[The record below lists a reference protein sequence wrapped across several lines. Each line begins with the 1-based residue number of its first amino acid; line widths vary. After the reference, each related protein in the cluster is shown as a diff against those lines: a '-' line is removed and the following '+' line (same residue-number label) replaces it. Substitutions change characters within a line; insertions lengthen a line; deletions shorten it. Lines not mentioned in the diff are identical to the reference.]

1 MTAALMAFWRLLRQ
15 APLARTLVVLLLM
28 VLVSL
33 TEGIGLLLLVPLL
46 EWLGNPQHPRLPAA
60 SWGAWPGWVEQTGPA
75 ALLAGFVCLV
85 ALRSAVQYGR
95 EQWGQHLQHEL
106 VDTLRQRCFAALL
119 RVEWRWLTSTRHADH
134 ANLLLNDVNRVGVG
148 LYFGINLLA
157 SAITLQAYLLTA
169 TALSWPLTLVALCSG
184 TLVFGLLAG
193 QRRHALQL
201 GHNLSQASRAMQG
214 NVQESLAGI
223 KLAKILGT
231 EHRHLDHFV
240 DTTAR
245 LRAQQLQFAASTGLS
260 RAGFQLAGAML
271 LAAYVY
277 LGLTWWQTPVPVLLT
292 LVLIFSRLIPLLM
305 SAHQQLHHWLH
316 ALPALQQTEQLLADC
331 EAAAEPQGHT
341 DTQAELPAVVRHAIE
356 LRGVSFCH
364 VGRDRPA
371 VAQLDLTLPART
383 TTAIM
388 GHSGAGKST
397 LADLLMGLLQ
407 PQQGEIRVDGV
418 PISGALRKQWRR
430 QVAYVPQECFL
441 FHDSIRHN
449 LLWSEGQAT
458 EADLRLALQRAA
470 ADFVFDLPQGLDT
483 VVGDGGMRLSGGER
497 QRIALARALLKRP
510 SLLILDEATS
520 ALDTDNEARIRRA
533 IEQLHGDLTV
543 VIIGHRLPT
552 LEHADQVL
560 VLQAGTVK
568 AQGSWADVRQH
579 LATST
584 THVQPIHDT
593 R

>member
-1 MTAALMAFWRLLRQ
+1 MNPVNAFWRLLRQ
-15 APLARTLVVLLLM
+15 APFAQTLAVLLLM

-33 TEGIGLLLLVPLL
+33 TEGIGMLLLVPLL
-46 EWLGNPQHPRLPAA
+46 EWLGNSSRTLQ
-60 SWGAWPGWVEQTGPA
+60 SVPGWVGRPAWVTDSGPA
-75 ALLAGFVCLV
+75 ALLAVFVLLV

-95 EQWGQHLQHEL
+95 EQSGQRLQHEL
-106 VDTLRQRCFAALL
+106 VDSLRQRCFAALL

-134 ANLLLNDVNRVGVG
+134 ANLLLSDISRVGVG
-148 LYFGINLLA
+148 LHFGINLLA
-157 SAITLQAYLLTA
+157 SAITLLAYLLTA

-184 TLVFGLLAG
+184 ALVFGLLAG

-201 GHNLSQASRAMQG
+201 GHSLSQASRALQG

-231 EHRHLDHFV
+231 ETRHLDQFV
-240 DTTAR
+240 ETMAR
-245 LRAQQLQFAASTGLS
+245 LRARQLEFSMSTGLS
-260 RAGFQLAGAML
+260 RTGFQLAGAIL
-271 LAAYVY
+271 LAGYVY
-277 LGLTWWQTPVPVLLT
+277 LGLTWWQTPVSVLLT

-305 SAHQQLHHWLH
+305 SAHQQMHHWLH

-331 EAAAEPQGHT
+331 EAAAEPEGPT

-356 LRGVSFCH
+356 LRAVSFSH
-364 VGRDRPA
+364 VGRGRPA
-371 VAQLDLTLPART
+371 IAQLDLTLPART

-418 PISGALRKQWRR
+418 PISGALCKQWRR

-441 FHDSIRHN
+441 FHDSIRNN
-449 LLWSEGQAT
+449 LLWGEDRAT

-560 VLQAGTVK
+560 VLQAGSVK

-579 LATST
+579 IQTP
-584 THVQPIHDT
+584 THEPPIDHNC
-593 R
+593 